1 MASAAQSEQTPE
13 ADAGRRPSLLFFY
26 SETSGASRRA
36 ESFLAQVLQR
46 RANHTTFRL
55 VRVDADRR
63 ADLVERLR
71 IDELPTLLVIDEG
84 RISGR
89 LVKPS
94 GCREISELLAPWLK

>member
-1 MASAAQSEQTPE
+1 
-13 ADAGRRPSLLFFY
+13 
-26 SETSGASRRA
+26 
-36 ESFLAQVLQR
+36 
-46 RANHTTFRL
+46 

-63 ADLVERLR
+63 SDLVERLR